1 VIATFIYTECQAPG
15 PFKTEP
21 GFKVKDLKV
30 WKSQSNKIYHES
42 VRDENRFELEQ
53 LVMEAVGS
61 LPNFEPP
68 SMSPFITTTDF
79 LALEKQ
85 WLYYL
90 LPSGRYLFARMS
102 TSGLTHGRRG
112 NPFHMGIIFDKDDLS
127 PILEFWRKSSSQEQ
141 IFSPADL
148 YTWSGW
154 QDPRTSEDVE
164 EATLSE
170 GSFPMPA
177 LLPKAR
183 VIDDFSYLSEHRA
196 EIRTALVAI
205 EKSYVNRSQ
214 ANFGSDDSWNFLK
227 QASIATTLL
236 PPNLSWVTAL
246 SSTQEIRQFEGK
258 SGWARGLIHGQTEL
272 VGPMKGISW
281 AGLAMELLEKKQFQK
296 IESLLYKLGRGAVWQ
311 STSGSSALWFL
322 PIAILL
328 ESVTQPDLFSPEQ
341 VTSAAQVALA
351 HWPQTEVIFITQKFK
366 DSVVGRLQNL
376 TQIPQE
382 TQGSLVAKASQIRAA
397 N

>member
-21 GFKVKDLKV
+21 GFKIKDLKV
-30 WKSQSNKIYHES
+30 WKSQANKIYHEAIREDNK
-42 VRDENRFELEQ
+42 VELEQ
-53 LVMEAVGS
+53 IVMEAVGS

-112 NPFHMGIIFDKDDLS
+112 NPFHMGVIFDKDDLR
-127 PILEFWRKSSSQEQ
+127 PILEFWRKSSSQDQ

-164 EATLSE
+164 QAVLSE
-170 GSFPMPA
+170 NNFPMPT
-177 LLPKAR
+177 LLPKPR
-183 VIDDFSYLSEHRA
+183 VIDDSSYISEHRA

-205 EKSYVNRSQ
+205 ENSYINRSQ
-214 ANFGSDDSWNFLK
+214 AVFGADDSWQFLK
-227 QASIATTLL
+227 QSSIALSLL
-236 PPNLSWVTAL
+236 PPNLSWVSAI
-246 SSTQEIRQFEGK
+246 SSTEEIKQFAGK

-272 VGPMKGISW
+272 VGPIKGVSW
-281 AGLAMELLEKKQFQK
+281 AGLAMEVLEKKQFQK
-296 IESLLYKLGRGAVWQ
+296 IEALLYKLGRGAVWQ
-311 STSGSSALWFL
+311 NTSGSSALWLL
-322 PIAILL
+322 PIAMLL
-328 ESVTQPDLFSPEQ
+328 ESVTQQDLFTLEQ
-341 VTSAAQVALA
+341 LSAAAQIALN
-351 HWPQTEVIFITQKFK
+351 HWPDKEVFFITQKFK
-366 DSVVGRLQNL
+366 DSVVGRLQNVNQL
-376 TQIPQE
+376 PQDI
-382 TQGSLVAKASQIRAA
+382 QGSLVSKAAQIRAA